1 MRFIRVWAARRSSES
16 ERRTTDLMAL
26 RRRGSTSPAVELVAF
41 SINPATTTFSLSSSI
56 VDNDFPQILAK
67 QWRFKFVTL
76 LIFSRFSFFPENHVA
91 AWSRLK
97 EAKSVRSI
105 WAGRFS
111 RNKITLIPYRKE
123 KRHRSLYQLSNDN
136 TSTDPITN
144 LTC

>member
-1 MRFIRVWAARRSSES
+1 MRFIRVSAARRSSES

-56 VDNDFPQILAK
+56 VGNDFPQILAK

-91 AWSRLK
+91 AWSSK
-97 EAKSVRSI
+97 TQEAKSMRSI
-105 WAGRFS
+105 WAVLAKQ
-111 RNKITLIPYRKE
+111 NYVNTLWKRKTA
-123 KRHRSLYQLSNDN
+123 SFALS
-136 TSTDPITN
+136 IVKY
-144 LTC
+144 